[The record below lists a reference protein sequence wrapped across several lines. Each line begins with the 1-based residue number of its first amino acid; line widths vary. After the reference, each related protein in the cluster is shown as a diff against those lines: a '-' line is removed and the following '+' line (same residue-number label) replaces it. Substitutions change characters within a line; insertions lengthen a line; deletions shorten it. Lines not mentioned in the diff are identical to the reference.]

1 MVIVRQISDQNGR
14 RRGECSE
21 KEVGGMVTVAPP
33 TVGWREDANCYALSW
48 STERNPMTTSGVVPD

>member
-1 MVIVRQISDQNGR
+1 MVSGRQISDQNGR

-33 TVGWREDANCYALSW
+33 TVGWREDAIVAPCTGAPKGTL
-48 STERNPMTTSGVVPD
+48 